1 MGLWDKIR
9 GEFIDIV
16 EWIDS
21 TRDTMVFRF
30 ERHGNEIKQGAK
42 LVVREGQAAAFI
54 NEGRLADVFTP
65 GTYTLE
71 TKNLPILSTL
81 QGWKYGFS
89 SPFKAE
95 VYFVSMRLF
104 TDLKWGTKNPIMLR
118 DPEFG
123 PARIRAFGTYV
134 IQVKDPGVFIQKIVG
149 TEGAFTTDYVT
160 EQLRNFIVSRF
171 ADLLG
176 ESKIPILDMSG
187 NYDELGKF
195 ITGRLEPEF
204 GDYGLNLQKLL
215 IENIS
220 LPPEV
225 EAALDRRTS
234 MGVVGN
240 LDAYAKFQTAN
251 SIPDAAKNPG
261 GLAAGGVG
269 LGMGFTMAGQMA
281 QALSPQTPSSPP
293 PIPGAVEFFVAQAGK
308 QTGPFGLDVL
318 SGDARSGKL
327 TRESLVWR
335 QGMAGWMPAAKVAE
349 LGGLFPPAPPPLP
362 PA

>member
-30 ERHGNEIKQGAK
+30 ERHGNEIKQGAR

-220 LPPEV
+220 CPPRWRLPSTGGP
-225 EAALDRRTS
+225 AWGSWGTS
-234 MGVVGN
+234 MP
-240 LDAYAKFQTAN
+240 TP
-251 SIPDAAKNPG
+251 S
-261 GLAAGGVG
+261 
-269 LGMGFTMAGQMA
+269 
-281 QALSPQTPSSPP
+281 SRPQTPSPTRRRT
-293 PIPGAVEFFVAQAGK
+293 PGASRRGASDWAWASPWPARWPRPCRPKPRPVRLRSR
-308 QTGPFGLDVL
+308 GPWSSSLPRRASRPAPSASMSFRGMP
-318 SGDARSGKL
+318 A
-327 TRESLVWR
+327 RES
-335 QGMAGWMPAAKVAE
+335 
-349 LGGLFPPAPPPLP
+349 
-362 PA
+362 